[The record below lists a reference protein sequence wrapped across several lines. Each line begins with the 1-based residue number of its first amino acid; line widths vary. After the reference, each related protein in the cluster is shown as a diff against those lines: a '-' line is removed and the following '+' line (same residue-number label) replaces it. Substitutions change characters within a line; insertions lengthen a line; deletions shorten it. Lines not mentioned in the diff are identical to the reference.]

1 MRLDELLDGDEEVV
15 LDVRPHWSTVARP
28 VLVVAVVVIAEIAAA
43 IATPSLPALAWM
55 ALALVLLVG
64 LCWLAGRYVRWA
76 STRLVVT
83 TERVVSHQGVLR
95 RRWRQTPMLQ
105 LIDVGVEQRLTE
117 RLLRKGSLLLDSG
130 GPRGAERFT
139 DVPRPWRVQGA
150 ISRQMDL
157 ARHRQAE
164 RDVVASAATGSVVDQ
179 IGKLDELWRRGV
191 INDAEFE
198 SLRAG
203 LLGRA

>member
-1 MRLDELLDGDEEVV
+1 MRLDDLVDDDEEVL
-15 LDVRPHWSTVARP
+15 LDLRPHWSTVARP
-28 VLVVAVVVIAEIAAA
+28 VLVVTVLVIAGITAA
-43 IATPSLPALAWM
+43 IVARSLPAAAWM

-64 LCWLAGRYVRWA
+64 LCWLAGRYAGWA
-76 STRLVVT
+76 CTRLVVT
-83 TERVVSHQGVLR
+83 TERVVSQQGVLR

-105 LIDVGVEQRLTE
+105 ITDVGVEQRLTE

-139 DVPRPWRVQGA
+139 DVPRPWRVQAA

-157 ARHRQAE
+157 ARHRYAE
-164 RDVVASAATGSVVDQ
+164 RDVMAPSASGSVVDQ
-179 IGKLDELWRRGV
+179 IEKLDALWRRGV
-191 INDAEFE
+191 INDTEFE

-203 LLGRA
+203 LLGRG

>member
-1 MRLDELLDGDEEVV
+1 MRLDELVDEGEEVV

-28 VLVVAVVVIAEIAAA
+28 VLVVTVLVIAEITAA
-43 IATPSLPALAWM
+43 IVHPSLPAVAWM
-55 ALALVLLVG
+55 AFALVLLVG
-64 LCWLAGRYVRWA
+64 LCWLAGRYARWA
-76 STRLVVT
+76 CTRLVVT

-95 RRWRQTPMLQ
+95 RRWRQTPMRQ
-105 LIDVGVEQRLTE
+105 IADVGVEQRLSE

-130 GPRGAERFT
+130 GPRGAERFS

-157 ARHRQAE
+157 ARRRQVTS
-164 RDVVASAATGSVVDQ
+164 DVVPSLATASVVDQ
-179 IGKLDELWRRGV
+179 IEKLDELWRRGV

-203 LLGRA
+203 LLGRT